1 MLSLIYLTPERVI
14 TMQVQLTLSLTFC
27 MTKTTSSFGI
37 YKRLL
42 KYVVPYIK
50 FFIISVFGYLIV
62 AVAQPLFAELVKVII
77 DTLEQGNQ
85 TENRYLPI
93 YIIALVMFRSIGTFF
108 GNYFLAKVSVNVVH
122 KLRQEIFNHYT
133 RLSTEYFDA
142 QNSGH
147 LISLI
152 TFNVAQVT
160 NAATTSS
167 KVFVREGLTALGLI
181 AYLLWLNWQLTL
193 VFFVIAPFI
202 AIIVTVVSK
211 KLRSL
216 SKNVQDSMGDMT
228 HITSEM
234 VVGNR
239 VVKCFGGSAY
249 EMKRFKASSL
259 FNKRQSQKVAL
270 VSAIQNPIMQLLV
283 AFALSGLL
291 YLALFMMGATST
303 GGFVAYLL
311 AAFMLPKPIQS
322 LVQANNEI
330 QKGIAAAAD
339 IFLALDI
346 EPEIDQG
353 SINKTNGK
361 GALTFDNISFCYANS
376 NKLALKNINL
386 NIQAGQTIAI
396 VGASGSGKTTLT
408 NLIPRFY
415 DYSKGRILLD
425 GIEINQ
431 LTLSCLRDQV
441 ALVTQNITLFNDS
454 VFNNIAY
461 GVLGDIDKEKV
472 LKAAD
477 DAYATEFIQA
487 LSNGIDT
494 EVGEHGIQL
503 SGGQRQRLAIARALL
518 KDAPILILD
527 EATSALDTQS
537 ERYIQQALEH
547 VMQNRTTIVIAHRLS
562 TIEKADII
570 LVMEAGEI
578 IERGTHK
585 ELLARKGAYSKLHA
599 LQFNQQATEQ

>member
-1 MLSLIYLTPERVI
+1 
-14 TMQVQLTLSLTFC
+14 
-27 MTKTTSSFGI
+27 MTKTTSSFKI

-50 FFIISVFGYLIV
+50 FFIISVLGFIIV
-62 AVAQPLFAELVKVII
+62 AVAQPLFAELVKFII
-77 DTLEQGNQ
+77 DTIEHGNKGDQ
-85 TENRYLPI
+85 KYLPFFI
-93 YIIALVMFRSIGTFF
+93 VALVAFRSFGAFF

-122 KLRQEIFNHYT
+122 KLRREIFNHYT
-133 RLSTEYFDA
+133 NLSTEYFDA

-152 TFNVAQVT
+152 TYNVAQVT
-160 NAATTSS
+160 TATTNSV
-167 KVFVREGLTALGLI
+167 KTFVREGLIAVGLI

-193 VFFVIAPFI
+193 VFFIIAPFI

-211 KLRSL
+211 KLRAL

-228 HITSEM
+228 HITSEL

-249 EMKRFKASSL
+249 EIKRFKASSL
-259 FNKRQSQKVAL
+259 FNKQQSQKVAL
-270 VSAIQNPIMQLLV
+270 LTAIQNPVMQILV
-283 AFALSGLL
+283 AFALASLL
-291 YLALFMMGATST
+291 YLALIMMANETST

-330 QKGIAAAAD
+330 QKGIAAATD
-339 IFLALDI
+339 IFKTLDI
-346 EPEIDQG
+346 APEIDQG
-353 SINKTNGK
+353 TVQQTAGK
-361 GALTFDNISFCYANS
+361 GVLQFDNVSFSYAGS
-376 NKLALKNINL
+376 EKLALKNIDLSINS
-386 NIQAGQTIAI
+386 GQTIAI

-415 DYSKGRILLD
+415 DYSAGRILLD
-425 GIEINQ
+425 GIELKQ
-431 LTLSCLRDQV
+431 YTLSCLREQI
-441 ALVTQNITLFNDS
+441 ALVTQNITLFNDT

-461 GVLGDIDKEKV
+461 GILSDINEADV

-477 DAYATEFIQA
+477 DAYATEFIESMAKGMQ
-487 LSNGIDT
+487 T
-494 EVGEHGIQL
+494 EIGEHGIQL

-518 KDAPILILD
+518 KNAPLLILD

-537 ERYIQQALEH
+537 ERYIQKALEH
-547 VMQNRTTIVIAHRLS
+547 VMAHRTTIVIAHRLS
-562 TIEKADII
+562 TIEKADVI
-570 LVMEAGEI
+570 LVMDAGEI
-578 IERGTHK
+578 VERGSHID
-585 ELLARKGAYSKLHA
+585 LLAKNGAYAKLHT
-599 LQFNQQATEQ
+599 LQFSENHSTEK

>member
-1 MLSLIYLTPERVI
+1 
-14 TMQVQLTLSLTFC
+14 
-27 MTKTTSSFGI
+27 MTKTTSSFNI

-42 KYVVPYIK
+42 KYVLPYFK
-50 FFIISVFGYLIV
+50 FFLISIVGFAIV
-62 AVAQPLFAELVKVII
+62 AIAQPLFAELVKLII
-77 DTLEQGNQ
+77 DTIEHGNKS
-85 TENRYLPI
+85 EHIYLPI
-93 YIIALVMFRSIGTFF
+93 YIIALVLFRSVGTFF

-133 RLSTEYFDA
+133 QLSTEYFDA

-160 NAATTSS
+160 NATTGSF
-167 KVFVREGLTALGLI
+167 KTFVREGLTAIGLI
-181 AYLLWLNWQLTL
+181 AYLLWLNWELTL

-202 AIIVTVVSK
+202 AILVTTVSK
-211 KLRSL
+211 KIRSL

-228 HITSEM
+228 HITSEL

-239 VVKCFGGSAY
+239 VVKCFGGSDY
-249 EMKRFKASSL
+249 EIKRFKKSSS
-259 FNKRQSQKVAL
+259 FYKRQTQKVAL
-270 VSAIQNPIMQLLV
+270 VSAIQNPIMQILI

-291 YLALFMMGATST
+291 FLALNMMNDAST
-303 GGFVAYLL
+303 GDFVAYLL
-311 AAFMLPKPIQS
+311 AAFMVPRPIQS
-322 LVQANNEI
+322 LAQANNDI
-330 QKGIAAAAD
+330 QKGIAAATD
-339 IFLALDI
+339 IFIALDI

-353 SINKTNGK
+353 TINTTKGK
-361 GALTFDNISFCYANS
+361 GEIQFENISFNYANS
-376 NKLALKNINL
+376 DKLALKNINL
-386 NIQAGQTIAI
+386 TIQSGQTVAI

-431 LTLSCLRDQV
+431 LTLSCLREQI
-441 ALVTQNITLFNDS
+441 ALVTQNITLFNDT

-461 GVLGDIDKEKV
+461 GVLGGIDEAKV

-477 DAYATEFIQA
+477 DAYATEFIQS
-487 LSNGIDT
+487 LSKGMQT
-494 EVGEHGIQL
+494 EIGEHGIQL

-518 KDAPILILD
+518 KDAPLLILD

-547 VMQNRTTIVIAHRLS
+547 VMADRTTIVIAHRLS
-562 TIEKADII
+562 TIENADVI
-570 LVMEAGEI
+570 LVMEEGEI
-578 IERGTHK
+578 IERGTHA
-585 ELLARKGAYSKLHA
+585 ELLAKNAAYAKLHA
-599 LQFNQQATEQ
+599 MQFNENQLAS

>member
-1 MLSLIYLTPERVI
+1 MS
-14 TMQVQLTLSLTFC
+14 
-27 MTKTTSSFGI
+27 KKTSSFSI

-42 KYVVPYIK
+42 KYVIPYIK
-50 FFIISVFGYLIV
+50 YFIISVFGFLIV
-62 AVAQPLFAELVKVII
+62 AICQPLFAELVKTII
-77 DTLEQGNQ
+77 DTLEKGNQ
-85 TENRYLPI
+85 AENQLLPV
-93 YIIALVMFRSIGTFF
+93 YIIGLVMFRSIGTFF

-133 RLSTEYFDA
+133 QLSTEYFDA

-160 NAATTSS
+160 NAATDSS
-167 KVFVREGLTALGLI
+167 KTFVREGLTAIGLI
-181 AYLLWLNWQLTL
+181 SYLLWLHWQLTL

-202 AIIVTVVSK
+202 AVIVIIVSK

-228 HITSEM
+228 HITSEL

-249 EMKRFKASSL
+249 EMKRFKTSSA
-259 FNKRQSQKVAL
+259 FNKRQSQKIAL
-270 VSAIQNPIMQLLV
+270 VSALQNPIMQILV

-291 YLALFMMGATST
+291 YLALSMMTDTST

-311 AAFMLPKPIQS
+311 AAFMLPRPLQS

-330 QKGIAAAAD
+330 QKGIAAAKD

-346 EPEIDQG
+346 EPELDQG
-353 SINKTNGK
+353 TINQCAGK
-361 GALTFDNISFCYANS
+361 GVLTFENISFSYANT

-386 NIQAGQTIAI
+386 SIKSGQTIAI

-415 DYSKGRILLD
+415 DYTTGRILLD

-431 LTLSCLRDQV
+431 LTLNCLREQV

-461 GVLGDIDKEKV
+461 GVLGEVDKKKV
-472 LKAAD
+472 LQAAN
-477 DAYATEFIQA
+477 DAYASEFIQD
-487 LSNGIDT
+487 LSHGIDT

-518 KDAPILILD
+518 KNAPILILD

-537 ERYIQQALEH
+537 ERYIQKALEH
-547 VMQNRTTIVIAHRLS
+547 VMENRTTIVIAHRLS
-562 TIEKADII
+562 TIEKADVI

-578 IERGTHK
+578 IERGTHN
-585 ELLARKGAYSKLHA
+585 ELLAKNGAYAKLHT
-599 LQFNQQATEQ
+599 LQFNDPSVN

>member
-1 MLSLIYLTPERVI
+1 
-14 TMQVQLTLSLTFC
+14 
-27 MTKTTSSFGI
+27 MTKTTSSFNI

-42 KYVVPYIK
+42 KYVIPYLK
-50 FFIISVFGYLIV
+50 FFMISIFGFAIV
-62 AVAQPLFAELVKVII
+62 AIAQPLFAELVKLII
-77 DTLEQGNQ
+77 DTIEQGNKADHK
-85 TENRYLPI
+85 YLPA
-93 YIIALVMFRSIGTFF
+93 YIVGLVMFRSVGTFF

-122 KLRQEIFNHYT
+122 KLRQDIFNHYSQ
-133 RLSTEYFDA
+133 LSTEYFDA

-152 TFNVAQVT
+152 TYNVAQVT
-160 NAATTSS
+160 NATTSS
-167 KVFVREGLTALGLI
+167 VKSFVREGLTAIGLI

-193 VFFVIAPFI
+193 VFFIIAPFI

-211 KLRSL
+211 KLRAL

-228 HITSEM
+228 HITSEL
-234 VVGNR
+234 VQGNR

-249 EMKRFKASSL
+249 EIKRFKASSF
-259 FNKRQSQKVAL
+259 FNKQQSQKVAL
-270 VSAIQNPIMQLLV
+270 VSAIQNPIMQLLI

-291 YLALFMMGATST
+291 FLAFTMMDTAST
-303 GGFVAYLL
+303 GDFVAYLL

-330 QKGIAAAAD
+330 QKGIAAAGD
-339 IFLALDI
+339 IFIALDV
-346 EPEIDQG
+346 EPELDQG
-353 SINKTNGK
+353 TIKKAAGK
-361 GALTFDNISFCYANS
+361 GTLKFEGISFSYPS
-376 NKLALKNINL
+376 SDKLAVKNINL
-386 NIQAGQTIAI
+386 KIQSGQTIAI

-425 GIEINQ
+425 GVEINQ
-431 LTLSCLRDQV
+431 YTLSCLRSQI
-441 ALVTQNITLFNDS
+441 ALVTQNITLFNDT

-461 GVLGDIDKEKV
+461 GILSDIDEAEV

-477 DAYATEFIQA
+477 DAYATEFIQS
-487 LSNGIDT
+487 LENGMQTKI
-494 EVGEHGIQL
+494 GEHGIQL

-518 KDAPILILD
+518 KNAPLLILD

-537 ERYIQQALEH
+537 ERSIQKALEH
-547 VMQNRTTIVIAHRLS
+547 VMANRTTIVIAHRLS
-562 TIEKADII
+562 TIEKADVI

-578 IERGTHK
+578 VERGTHT
-585 ELLARKGAYSKLHA
+585 ELLAKNAAYAKLHA
-599 LQFNQQATEQ
+599 MQFNDTSAI

>member
-1 MLSLIYLTPERVI
+1 
-14 TMQVQLTLSLTFC
+14 
-27 MTKTTSSFGI
+27 MTKTTSSFKI

-50 FFIISVFGYLIV
+50 FFIISVLGFIIV
-62 AVAQPLFAELVKVII
+62 AVAQPLFAELVKFII
-77 DTLEQGNQ
+77 DTIEHGNKGDQ
-85 TENRYLPI
+85 KYLPFFI
-93 YIIALVMFRSIGTFF
+93 VALVAFRSFGAFF

-122 KLRQEIFNHYT
+122 KLRREIFNHYT
-133 RLSTEYFDA
+133 NLSTEYFDA

-152 TFNVAQVT
+152 TYNVAQVT
-160 NAATTSS
+160 TATTNSV
-167 KVFVREGLTALGLI
+167 KTFVREGLIAVGLI

-193 VFFVIAPFI
+193 VFFIIAPFI

-211 KLRSL
+211 KLRAL

-228 HITSEM
+228 HITSEL

-249 EMKRFKASSL
+249 EIKRFKASSL
-259 FNKRQSQKVAL
+259 FNKQQSQKVAL
-270 VSAIQNPIMQLLV
+270 LTAIQNPVMQILV
-283 AFALSGLL
+283 AFALASLL
-291 YLALFMMGATST
+291 YLALIMMANETST

-330 QKGIAAAAD
+330 QKGIAAATD
-339 IFLALDI
+339 IFKTLDI
-346 EPEIDQG
+346 APEIDQG
-353 SINKTNGK
+353 TVQQTAGK
-361 GALTFDNISFCYANS
+361 GVLQFDNVSFSYAGS
-376 NKLALKNINL
+376 EKLALKNIDLSINS
-386 NIQAGQTIAI
+386 GQTIAI

-415 DYSKGRILLD
+415 DYSAGRILLD
-425 GIEINQ
+425 GVELKQ
-431 LTLSCLRDQV
+431 YTLSCLREQI
-441 ALVTQNITLFNDS
+441 ALVTQNITLFNDT

-461 GVLGDIDKEKV
+461 GILSDINEADV

-477 DAYATEFIQA
+477 DAYATEFIESMAKGMQ
-487 LSNGIDT
+487 T
-494 EVGEHGIQL
+494 EIGEHGIQL

-518 KDAPILILD
+518 KNAPLLILD

-537 ERYIQQALEH
+537 ERYIQKALEH
-547 VMQNRTTIVIAHRLS
+547 VMAHRTTIVIAHRLS
-562 TIEKADII
+562 TIEKADVI
-570 LVMEAGEI
+570 LVMDAGEI
-578 IERGTHK
+578 VERGSHID
-585 ELLARKGAYSKLHA
+585 LLAKNGAYAKLHT
-599 LQFNQQATEQ
+599 LQFSENHSTEK